1 MSKRAEK
8 RSRRQRQDRFQLVFL
23 GVLAVV
29 VLGTIGYLVY
39 SGIQS
44 GGIDGGG
51 AAGGYDAGKSMGPA
65 TAKVVVQ
72 EWSDF
77 Q

>member
-1 MSKRAEK
+1 MSKRAEM
-8 RSRRQRQDRFQLVFL
+8 RGRRQRQDRFQLIFL

-29 VLGTIGYLVY
+29 VVGTIGYLVY

-44 GGIDGGG
+44 GGLVGGG
-51 AAGGYDAGKSMGPA
+51 AAGGYDAGKAMGPA
-65 TAKVVVQ
+65 NSKVVVQ
-72 EWSDF
+72 EFSDF

>member
-1 MSKRAEK
+1 MSKRAEMK
-8 RSRRQRQDRFQLVFL
+8 ARRQRQDRFQMIFL

-44 GGIDGGG
+44 GGIVTPST
-51 AAGGYDAGKSMGPA
+51 AAFDPAMSMGPA